1 MARRTLEE
9 RIAAA
14 QEKIKNEQ
22 NNLND
27 LLKEHKDK
35 ERKVR
40 TKRLIDRGAIL
51 ESLIDGATELTN
63 DQIAELIKNAL
74 GSSNNEK
81 IVAETKSIK
90 VEQVSET
97 VSAPSAEI
105 ETEGS

>member
-1 MARRTLEE
+1 MAKRTLEE
-9 RIAAA
+9 QIQAARD
-14 QEKIKNEQ
+14 KIKNEQ
-22 NNLND
+22 NHLND

-35 ERKVR
+35 ERKIR

-51 ESLIDGATELTN
+51 ESLIDGAAELTN
-63 DQIAELIKNAL
+63 DQIAELIKTAL

-81 IVAETKSIK
+81 IVAETKSTK

-105 ETEGS
+105 KNEGS